1 MYSVTVRDHI
11 LIAHSLTGDVFGPA
25 QNLHGATYIVDA
37 EFIAERLNESNV
49 VIDIG
54 LASKILSEVCGE
66 LNYKNLDEVEQ
77 FKGKT
82 TTTEFLAA
90 YIHGEIHR
98 SVKVHFQGQLKITLS
113 ESHVAKASYKG
124 KV

>member
-11 LIAHSLTGDVFGPA
+11 LIAHSLSGDVFGPA

-37 EFIAERLNESNV
+37 EFIAERLNASSV

-54 LASKILSEVCGE
+54 LASRILSEVCGE
-66 LNYKNLDEVEQ
+66 LNYQNLDDVEQ

-82 TTTEFLAA
+82 TTAEFLAA
-90 YIHGEIHR
+90 YIHGEIR
-98 SVKVHFQGQLKITLS
+98 QRVKDHFRGRLEVTLS
-113 ESHVAKASYKG
+113 ESHLAKASYEG
-124 KV
+124 RV